1 MTVGPCNETLWHASP
16 RRGSSTT
23 GWPTLIV
30 RTTCGSS
37 CPDRTGRNVAIDIP
51 ERQAVPERLDAA
63 RMAVVHHGADAAL
76 AELRTKRGGALPLW
90 FLLDRWWLATL

>member
-1 MTVGPCNETLWHASP
+1 
-16 RRGSSTT
+16 
-23 GWPTLIV
+23 
-30 RTTCGSS
+30 
-37 CPDRTGRNVAIDIP
+37 VAIDIP